1 MRADPSMD
9 GNYGPRRRSRHAPS
23 QSYSHLAF
31 YSMYPRKRSEPDVN
45 HTAARPPAA
54 RTNSYPFPAAPASF
68 RRKYSNDDVLYSR
81 QSLPSSFQARIQTP
95 TADRFPSE
103 SLRSSRTL
111 SADNAICYSDSDL
124 VTALL
129 HRLQFIVRS
138 RQSISLGPNPRLS
151 HDSSLTTD
159 SGTSYLTPFA
169 AKPTQYAP
177 AKRVSALRSSV
188 HGQPL
193 FSAQVNIHLA
203 ELDRCLGA
211 VKARAAR
218 AKSQQ
223 LESLPAAHPLAPDRA
238 FASAPTTPA
247 AEQKEGEVKSV
258 LPPIP
263 QELRDALARPPSS
276 AVHPMPPNRQST
288 LKSTPSPSVLLSA
301 MGAPYPV
308 PLQQPPKP
316 FAKRMER
323 NVFSMLRKSNSLSS
337 DPRRTPSYADLSP
350 TFRPPPVTAPVTTP
364 NPFFGPPAVHTKNAP
379 SSSSLTGSVHSVG
392 SSSAGDQ
399 AGQAGSSHPGDH
411 ALDHQV
417 ALRDVRIGSSY
428 EGWLVKLSITSNSIF
443 SRKTWK
449 RRFFV
454 LSGSGLYRFKS
465 SAPDALSSDTL
476 CLTPET
482 IVCVSDAFSGRRW
495 LLEVT
500 SQNIGTWF
508 LQAHD
513 KEDMK
518 QWLTALKAAV
528 SRIRQGLNSGPTLAP
543 QSMLQPS
550 PTSSSSSGGG
560 HRDPGESEPELDE
573 LEQELQEDPLT
584 PESVRDLLSDNLS
597 LLSVMLYPGTGRR
610 PSQSSDN
617 TTAIASPRQS
627 WHSSKRASLQLI
639 SPMYDAY
646 PGPPQYQTYYKP
658 TTNSSGSILPLT
670 PGEGPSAGRASS
682 AHPYPGSPSY
692 LNARSAATGDPLG
705 PSGYPASMSPTNIVS
720 PGAPVPSGSH
730 DATQLGTSRH
740 PSGGT
745 LSPLHEDMP

>member
-1 MRADPSMD
+1 MRTDPSMD
-9 GNYGPRRRSRHAPS
+9 GSYGPRGRSRHAPP
-23 QSYSHLAF
+23 QGYSHLAF

-45 HTAARPPAA
+45 HTAVRPPAV
-54 RTNSYPFPAAPASF
+54 RTNSYPFPAAPTSF

-81 QSLPSSFQARIQTP
+81 QSLPSLFQARIQTP

-111 SADNAICYSDSDL
+111 SADNAICYNDSDL

-159 SGTSYLTPFA
+159 SGTSYSTPFV
-169 AKPTQYAP
+169 AKPAQYAP
-177 AKRVSALRSSV
+177 SKRVSALRTSV
-188 HGQPL
+188 HGQPH

-223 LESLPAAHPLAPDRA
+223 LEFSPVASPHAPGRTI
-238 FASAPTTPA
+238 ASAPTTPA
-247 AEQKEGEVKSV
+247 AMQSEGEVKTV

-263 QELRDALARPPSS
+263 QELRDALARPPSPAAHS
-276 AVHPMPPNRQST
+276 VPFNRQST
-288 LKSTPSPSVLLSA
+288 LKSKGTPSVFLSS
-301 MGAPYPV
+301 MGAPYPG

-337 DPRRTPSYADLSP
+337 DPRRAPSYADLSP
-350 TFRPPPVTAPVTTP
+350 TFRPPLVTAPAVAP
-364 NPFFGPPAVHTKNAP
+364 SPVVGQPAMHTKDVP
-379 SSSSLTGSVHSVG
+379 SGSSLTGSVHSMG
-392 SSSAGDQ
+392 SSSAGDPV
-399 AGQAGSSHPGDH
+399 GQPGSSHPGDH

-482 IVCVSDAFSGRRW
+482 IVCVSDAFSGRQW

-518 QWLTALKAAV
+518 QWLTVLKTAV
-528 SRIRQGLNSGPTLAP
+528 SRIRQGLSPGPTLAP
-543 QSMLQPS
+543 QTMLQPS

-560 HRDPGESEPELDE
+560 TRDPGDSEPELDE
-573 LEQELQEDPLT
+573 LDQELQDDPLT

-627 WHSSKRASLQLI
+627 WHSSKRASLQLA
-639 SPMYDAY
+639 SPLYEAY
-646 PGPPQYQTYYKP
+646 PGPPQYQTYYKS
-658 TTNSSGSILPLT
+658 TTDGSGTMLPLT
-670 PGEGPSAGRASS
+670 PGEGPSVGRANSTY
-682 AHPYPGSPSY
+682 PYPGSPSY
-692 LNARSAATGDPLG
+692 FTIRPAGTGDALG
-705 PSGYPASMSPTNIVS
+705 QNGYSVPISPTNIMGT
-720 PGAPVPSGSH
+720 GASAPSGSQNV
-730 DATQLGTSRH
+730 TQPVGQLPGA
-740 PSGGT
+740 
-745 LSPLHEDMP
+745 